1 MQTYSQI
8 SLKPF
13 NTFGIDVTA
22 QKFVQVESVEDLKD
36 LLKNNY
42 ASEIFVL
49 GGGSNMLLTKNIDK
63 TVAHIN
69 LKGIEILQESGNEV
83 LIKAMAGESWHRFVL
98 YCLDNGLG
106 GLENLSLIPG
116 NVGTSPIQNI
126 GAYGVELKDTFEE
139 CTALNV
145 QTLELKKF
153 NKEECKFGYRDSV
166 FKNAEKGKYIITDV
180 TFRLT
185 RNKHKLNTAYGA
197 IGVFL
202 EEQGIEEPDIKD
214 ISNAVIQIR
223 QSKLPNPKELGN
235 SGSFFKNPIV
245 TKDLLKNIQK
255 SYPEVPFYE
264 VDSEHVK
271 IPAGWLIDR
280 AGLKGTREGDA
291 GVHKKQALVLVNYG
305 DASGKDILQLAE
317 KVQQKVKDLF
327 GVEIEPEVNIF

>member
-197 IGVFL
+197 IGAFL

-291 GVHKKQALVLVNYG
+291 GVHTKQALVLVNYG